1 MYTRN
6 GRRVRVPARGH
17 FLGAIF
23 FRTHSS
29 SRAKSPAGPAR
40 GALDSFHSFSGA
52 SPAPPESEGF
62 HSFFSAS
69 RAGDGGTLP
78 LLALPSASGDAGRF
92 HDAGLTR
99 RAKLEV
105 RSRNDVEPCIDASRE
120 EAGVTSREERSFGFA
135 FSSRSF
141 SRGRGVILSAARPT
155 RPACFP
161 TPKWPRR
168 SRAS

>member
-40 GALDSFHSFSGA
+40 GALDSFPSFSGA
-52 SPAPPESEGF
+52 SPAPPENEG
-62 HSFFSAS
+62 SFFSAS

-78 LLALPSASGDAGRF
+78 LLALPSASGDAGRL

-105 RSRNDVEPCIDASRE
+105 RSRNDVEPCIDASRD
-120 EAGVTSREERSFGFA
+120 EAGVTSREERSAGFA

-141 SRGRGVILSAARPT
+141 SRGNLCGDAAAILSAA
-155 RPACFP
+155 
-161 TPKWPRR
+161 TPK
-168 SRAS
+168 